1 MGAAEIA
8 IVFFGAL
15 AGGIVNGLTGFGT
28 AITTLG
34 IWVHVMPPAAASS
47 LAIICSVASQAQT
60 LHLIW
65 RNIRWK
71 RLAAFVVPGLIGVP
85 LGTLVLPQVDPA
97 IFKLGLGAFLVIYPA
112 YVLTRSRHIA
122 WSFGGAAAD
131 GAVGF
136 GGGFLGGL
144 TGLSGVLPVVWTDI
158 RGWSKD
164 ERRAVVQSFNMAVLS
179 LALITHAASGLL
191 NRQVALEAVVALP
204 GTVGGAW
211 LGAFIYRRL
220 ADQGYQRVVMLL
232 LIASGLGL
240 IWASW

>member
-15 AGGIVNGLTGFGT
+15 AGGVVNGLTGFGT

-34 IWVHVMPPAAASS
+34 IWVHAMPPAAASS

-65 RNIRWK
+65 RHISWK
-71 RLAAFVVPGLIGVP
+71 RVAIFVVPGLVGVP
-85 LGTLVLPQVDPA
+85 LGTLVLPHVDPTA
-97 IFKLGLGAFLVIYPA
+97 FKLGLGCFLIVYPT
-112 YVLTRSRHIA
+112 YVLMRSRPIA
-122 WSFGGAAAD
+122 YAVGGSAAD

-158 RGWSKD
+158 RGWGKD
-164 ERRAVVQSFNMAVLS
+164 ERRAVVQSFNMAILS
-179 LALITHAASGLL
+179 LALLTHAATGLL
-191 NRQVALEAVVALP
+191 TRQVAVEAIVALP
-204 GTVGGAW
+204 GTIGGAW
-211 LGAFIYRRL
+211 LGAFIYQRL
-220 ADQGYQRVVMLL
+220 AERGYQRVVMLL
-232 LIASGLGL
+232 LIASGVALL
-240 IWASW
+240 WTSW

>member
-1 MGAAEIA
+1 MGAAETA

-15 AGGIVNGLTGFGT
+15 AGGVVNGLTGFGT

-34 IWVHVMPPAAASS
+34 IWIHAMPPTAAAS
-47 LAIICSVASQAQT
+47 LAIICSVASQTQT

-71 RLAAFVVPGLIGVP
+71 RVAAFVIPGMVGVP
-85 LGTLVLPQVDPA
+85 LGTMVLPLIDPT
-97 IFKLGLGAFLVIYPA
+97 IFKLGLGAFLVVYPS
-112 YVLTRSRHIA
+112 YVLLRSRHIA
-122 WSFGGAAAD
+122 WAFGGAAAD

-164 ERRAVVQSFNMAVLS
+164 ERRAVVQSFNIAILS
-179 LALITHAASGLL
+179 LALITHAATGLL
-191 NRQVALEAVVALP
+191 TRDVAVEAIVALP
-204 GTVGGAW
+204 GTIGGAW

-220 ADQGYQRVVMLL
+220 ADRGYQRAVMLL
-232 LIASGLGL
+232 LIASGVGL
-240 IWASW
+240 LWTSR

>member
-1 MGAAEIA
+1 MGTAEIA

-15 AGGIVNGLTGFGT
+15 AGGVVNGLTGFGT

-34 IWVHVMPPAAASS
+34 IWVHAMPPAAAAS
-47 LAIICSVASQAQT
+47 LAIVCSVASQAQT

-71 RLAAFVVPGLIGVP
+71 RVAAFILPGLVGVP
-85 LGTLVLPQVDPA
+85 LGTLVLPQVDPT
-97 IFKLGLGAFLVIYPA
+97 IFKLGLGSFLVAYPA
-112 YVLTRSRHIA
+112 YVLLRSRHIA
-122 WSFGGAAAD
+122 WAFGGAAAD

-164 ERRAVVQSFNMAVLS
+164 ERRAVVQSFNMAILS
-179 LALITHAASGLL
+179 LALLTHAATGLL
-191 NRQVALEAVVALP
+191 TRDVAVQAIVALP
-204 GTVGGAW
+204 GTIGGAW

-220 ADQGYQRVVMLL
+220 ADRGYQRVVMLL
-232 LIASGLGL
+232 LIASGIGL
-240 IWASW
+240 IWTSL

>member
-15 AGGIVNGLTGFGT
+15 AGGIANGLTGFGT

-34 IWVHVMPPAAASS
+34 IWVHAMPPAAAAS

-65 RNIRWK
+65 PNIRWK
-71 RLAAFVVPGLIGVP
+71 RVAAFVIPGLIGVP
-85 LGTLVLPQVDPA
+85 LGTLVLPQVDPT
-97 IFKLGLGAFLVIYPA
+97 IFKLGLGSFLVAYPA
-112 YVLTRSRHIA
+112 YVLLRSRHIA
-122 WSFGGAAAD
+122 WAFGGSAAD

-164 ERRAVVQSFNMAVLS
+164 ERRAVVQSFNMAILS
-179 LALITHAASGLL
+179 LALLTHAATGLL
-191 NRQVALEAVVALP
+191 TRDVAVQAVVALP
-204 GTVGGAW
+204 GTIGGAW

-220 ADQGYQRVVMLL
+220 AERGYQRVVMLL
-232 LIASGLGL
+232 LIASGIGL
-240 IWASW
+240 IWTSW

>member
-1 MGAAEIA
+1 MGAAETA

-15 AGGIVNGLTGFGT
+15 AGGVVNGLTGFGT

-34 IWVHVMPPAAASS
+34 IWIHAMPPTAAAS
-47 LAIICSVASQAQT
+47 LAIICSVASQTQT

-71 RLAAFVVPGLIGVP
+71 RVAAFVIPGMVGVP
-85 LGTLVLPQVDPA
+85 LGTMVLPLIDPT
-97 IFKLGLGAFLVIYPA
+97 IFKLGLGAFLVVYPS
-112 YVLTRSRHIA
+112 YVLLRSRHIA
-122 WSFGGAAAD
+122 WAFGGAAAD

-164 ERRAVVQSFNMAVLS
+164 ERRAVVQSFNMAILS
-179 LALITHAASGLL
+179 LALLTHAATGLL
-191 NRQVALEAVVALP
+191 NRQVAIEAIAALP
-204 GTVGGAW
+204 GTIGGAW

-220 ADQGYQRVVMLL
+220 ADRGYQRVVMLL
-232 LIASGLGL
+232 LIASGIGL
-240 IWASW
+240 IWASL

>member
-1 MGAAEIA
+1 MGPAQTA

-15 AGGIVNGLTGFGT
+15 AGGVVNGLTGFGT

-34 IWVHVMPPAAASS
+34 IWIHAMPPASAAS

-65 RNIRWK
+65 RKIRW
-71 RLAAFVVPGLIGVP
+71 RRVAAFVVPGLVGVP
-85 LGTLVLPQVDPA
+85 LGTLVLPRVDPA
-97 IFKLGLGAFLVIYPA
+97 IFKFGLGAFLVVYPA
-112 YVLTRSRHIA
+112 YVLLRSRHIA
-122 WSFGGAAAD
+122 WAAGGAAAD

-164 ERRAVVQSFNMAVLS
+164 ERRAVVQSFNIAILS
-179 LALITHAASGLL
+179 LALITHAATGLL
-191 NRQVALEAVVALP
+191 TRDVAVEAIVALP
-204 GTVGGAW
+204 GTIGGAW

-220 ADQGYQRVVMLL
+220 ADRGYQRAVMLL
-232 LIASGLGL
+232 LIASGVGL
-240 IWASW
+240 LWTSR

>member
-15 AGGIVNGLTGFGT
+15 AGGVVNGLTGFGT

-34 IWVHVMPPAAASS
+34 IWLHVMSPVVASS
-47 LAIICSVASQAQT
+47 LAIICSVASQMQT
-60 LHLIW
+60 LHLIR

-71 RLAAFVVPGLIGVP
+71 REAAFIVPGLIGVP
-85 LGTLVLPQVDPA
+85 LGTLVLPHVDPTL
-97 IFKLGLGAFLVIYPA
+97 FRLGLGAFLVVYPA
-112 YVLTRSRHIA
+112 YVLLRSRHIA
-122 WSFGGAAAD
+122 WAFGGSAAD

-158 RGWSKD
+158 RGWGKD
-164 ERRAVVQSFNMAVLS
+164 ERRAVVQSFNMAILS
-179 LALITHAASGLL
+179 LALLTHAATGLL
-191 NRQVALEAVVALP
+191 TRDVAIEAIVALP
-204 GTVGGAW
+204 GTIGGAW

-220 ADQGYQRVVMLL
+220 ADRGYQRVVMLL

-240 IWASW
+240 IWTSW

>member
-15 AGGIVNGLTGFGT
+15 VGGLVNGLTGFGT

-34 IWVHVMPPAAASS
+34 IWVHAMPPAAAAS
-47 LAIICSVASQAQT
+47 LAIICAVASQAQT

-71 RLAAFVVPGLIGVP
+71 RVAAFVIPGLVGVP
-85 LGTLVLPQVDPA
+85 LGTLVLPMVDPT
-97 IFKLGLGAFLVIYPA
+97 IFKRGLGAFLVIYPA
-112 YVLTRSRHIA
+112 YVLLRSRHIA
-122 WSFGGAAAD
+122 WAFGGAGAD

-164 ERRAVVQSFNMAVLS
+164 ERRAVVQSFNMAILS
-179 LALITHAASGLL
+179 LALLTHVATGLL
-191 NRQVALEAVVALP
+191 NRQVAIEAIAALP
-204 GTVGGAW
+204 GTIGGAW

-220 ADQGYQRVVMLL
+220 ADRGYQRIVMLL
-232 LIASGLGL
+232 LIASGIGL
-240 IWASW
+240 IWASL

>member
-15 AGGIVNGLTGFGT
+15 AGGVVNGLTGFGT

-34 IWVHVMPPAAASS
+34 IWVHAMPPAAAAS

-65 RNIRWK
+65 RSIRWK
-71 RLAAFVVPGLIGVP
+71 RVAAFVVPGLIGVP
-85 LGTLVLPQVDPA
+85 LGTLVLPQIDPT

-112 YVLTRSRHIA
+112 YVLLRSRHIA
-122 WSFGGAAAD
+122 WAFGGAAAD
-131 GAVGF
+131 GAIGF

-164 ERRAVVQSFNMAVLS
+164 ERRAVVQSFNMAILS
-179 LALITHAASGLL
+179 LALVTHAATGLL
-191 NRQVALEAVVALP
+191 NRQVAIEAIVALP
-204 GTVGGAW
+204 GTIGGAW

-220 ADQGYQRVVMLL
+220 ADRGYQRVVMLL
-232 LIASGLGL
+232 LIASGVGL